1 MHNQSDGWWG
11 RLIIWHRFHEIWSL
25 CFLFLFSCLCSYLLF
40 NRMTATGGHRP
51 LFIRDITSAW
61 QLTKNQDDTSRSSRQ
76 QGKPERVRYT
86 NRVAVRDPMCTPIH
100 THAFTSCRING
111 VIVLDKYDNKT
122 GERRIWVGK
131 LLWRYTYWGMV
142 ARVVVGEWVLHM
154 SPRTLWELLVWVM
167 ESGYSMLHTLL
178 DDSTDTICVVLN
190 PRLCRRPDAKQLRM
204 SVSVTLFGTVDR
216 LSLEK
221 LLVVRCGG

>member
-1 MHNQSDGWWG
+1 M
-11 RLIIWHRFHEIWSL
+11 E
-25 CFLFLFSCLCSYLLF
+25 
-40 NRMTATGGHRP
+40 
-51 LFIRDITSAW
+51 
-61 QLTKNQDDTSRSSRQ
+61 
-76 QGKPERVRYT
+76 
-86 NRVAVRDPMCTPIH
+86 PIGSTIHSH
-100 THAFTSCRING
+100 THTFITCRING
-111 VIVLDKYDNKT
+111 VIVLDKYDSKT

-131 LLWRYTYWGMV
+131 LPWRYTYWGMV
-142 ARVVVGEWVLHM
+142 ARCG
-154 SPRTLWELLVWVM
+154 SS
-167 ESGYSMLHTLL
+167 SGYDTCLRAHYENFLYALWKMGFSMLHTLL